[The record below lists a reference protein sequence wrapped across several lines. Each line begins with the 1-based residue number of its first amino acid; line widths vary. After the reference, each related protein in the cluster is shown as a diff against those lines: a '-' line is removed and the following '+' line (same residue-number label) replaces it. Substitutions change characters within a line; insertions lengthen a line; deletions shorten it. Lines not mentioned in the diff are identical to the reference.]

1 MPFVGMCLAGGGAS
15 SIEGPSASF
24 ADGQVVVATWV
35 GTVDHSV
42 TGAVAAVAGRHDGGV
57 DLVDG
62 HRDAVVKDVAFAFKI
77 FPTHFHAVLDD
88 APMQLV
94 HIFKSLFQ
102 QVGRGFFTLDSSGA
116 VGEYF
121 FVFEVGQFFDALG
134 KLPEVVDVYRDRIFE
149 VPRSCSYLER
159 TSRITTSSSS
169 FIFLNSSGSRCFP
182 VFTLG
187 SRWRSEEW
195 TISGL

>member
-1 MPFVGMCLAGGGAS
+1 MGGVGAIFGSFAVDVQKGIVAVRIFLVGARAVVVPFVGMCLACGGAS
-15 SIEGPSASF
+15 SLEGPSASF

-77 FPTHFHAVLDD
+77 FPTYFHAVLDD
-88 APMQLV
+88 APMKLV

-102 QVGRGFFTLDSSGA
+102 QVGRSFFALDSSGA

-121 FVFEVGQFFDALG
+121 FVFEVG
-134 KLPEVVDVYRDRIFE
+134 
-149 VPRSCSYLER
+149 
-159 TSRITTSSSS
+159 
-169 FIFLNSSGSRCFP
+169 
-182 VFTLG
+182 
-187 SRWRSEEW
+187 
-195 TISGL
+195 